1 VPTVAESN
9 LSQMFAAVME
19 NPGDD
24 RPRLIWADALEEA
37 TNTYLHPRAEFV
49 RVQCEA
55 EPLRCWEDP
64 ELEPLNDPEMEE
76 FQKYKSLR
84 LRERELLAK
93 HFFDWLPQIEGL
105 ARWQDNAVESMV
117 TKRGWL
123 YKRSGQGGHSIEVEF
138 RRGFVAS
145 ITLPLAAWMGEVCR
159 YCGDNWRR
167 PVETCDYCKGTGRT
181 PTPTPT
187 PTPAL
192 GPLVAASCPLWP
204 TETAVRLSDKD
215 PSMGFIWY
223 RQIAND
229 AMERSVLPAVLWDLL
244 DGYVEIDGGAKD
256 FDVYPYNASPKAA
269 NHALSRACMKLAR
282 LRRP

>member
-49 RVQCEA
+49 RVQCELVRGVSA
-55 EPLRCWEDP
+55 LLHDP
-64 ELEPLNDPEMEE
+64 ESGRCDCRGCV
-76 FQKYKSLR
+76 LR
-84 LRERELLAK
+84 RREVELLREHWKIIIPGIDGLHVVYRGGNSPAYGWFVPGKEEI
-93 HFFDWLPQIEGL
+93 IE
-105 ARWQDNAVESMV
+105 ATFS
-117 TKRGWL
+117 RGWP
-123 YKRSGQGGHSIEVEF
+123 SAV
-138 RRGFVAS
+138 
-145 ITLPLAAWMGEVCR
+145 TLPLAAWMGEVCR

>member
-49 RVQCEA
+49 RVQCELVRGVSA
-55 EPLRCWEDP
+55 LLHDP
-64 ELEPLNDPEMEE
+64 ESGRCDCRGCV
-76 FQKYKSLR
+76 LR
-84 LRERELLAK
+84 RREVELLREHWKIIIPGIDGLHVVYRGGNSPAYGWFVPGKEEI
-93 HFFDWLPQIEGL
+93 IE
-105 ARWQDNAVESMV
+105 ATFS
-117 TKRGWL
+117 RGWP
-123 YKRSGQGGHSIEVEF
+123 SAV
-138 RRGFVAS
+138 
-145 ITLPLAAWMGEVCR
+145 TLPLAAWVGGECQRCR
-159 YCGDNWRR
+159 DQPGWAFVAARLRR
-167 PVETCDYCKGTGRT
+167 CPDCKGETR
-181 PTPTPT
+181 
-187 PTPAL
+187 TPAL
-192 GPLVAASCPLWP
+192 GPLIAASCPLWP

-229 AMERSVLPAVLWDLL
+229 AMERSVLPAALWDLL

-256 FDVYPYNASPKAA
+256 FDMYPYNASPKAA